1 MNEQDRLDELL
12 DDAAT
17 HWRVPSEIPREAM
30 WEAIAPQLAAPRPT
44 PRRWTP
50 HGWGLLGAAIAAS
63 LLLGVALGRQ
73 TAGGRLPP
81 AIERPAVAASS
92 AAAPYRRTTE
102 ELLGQTAV
110 LLVGLPEQHGAVLGN
125 EALVHQGLELLQTTR
140 LLLDSPVASDP
151 RMHALLEDL
160 ELVLVQV
167 AGLEPRTRE
176 DLSLIRD
183 AVSQRDLVP
192 RLRSAVVSLATHTN

>member
-12 DDAAT
+12 DDAVT
-17 HWRVPSEIPREAM
+17 HWRVPSDIPREAM
-30 WEAIAPQLAAPRPT
+30 WQAIAPQLAAPAS
-44 PRRWTP
+44 PRRRWAAP
-50 HGWGLLGAAIAAS
+50 GWGLLGAAIAAS

-73 TAGGRLPP
+73 TAGDRLPP
-81 AIERPAVAASS
+81 TTERTAVAASS

-110 LLVGLPEQHGAVLGN
+110 LLVGLPEQHSAALGN
-125 EALVHQGLELLQTTR
+125 EALVTQGLELLQTTR

-151 RMHALLEDL
+151 RMYALLEDL

-167 AGLEPRTRE
+167 AGLEPRTGE

-183 AVSQRDLVP
+183 AVTQRDLVP
-192 RLRSAVVSLATHTN
+192 RLRSAVVSLATHIN